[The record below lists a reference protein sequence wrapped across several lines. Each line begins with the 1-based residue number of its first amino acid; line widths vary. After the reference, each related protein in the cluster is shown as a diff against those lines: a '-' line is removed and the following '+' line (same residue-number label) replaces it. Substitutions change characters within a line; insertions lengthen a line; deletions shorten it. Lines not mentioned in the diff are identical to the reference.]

1 MKPIMLHGHER
12 SITQIK
18 YNREGD
24 LIFTCAKDSQPNV
37 WYSLNGE
44 RLGTFNG
51 HNGAVWCIDVDW
63 ATTKV
68 LTGSADNTCKL
79 WDVKTGVCT
88 STLETRTAVRSC
100 GLSYSGNYIMLTT
113 DKTMGFPCEV
123 MVYDIRD
130 NSQMLEGE
138 PLQRITLPTT
148 ETKITSAVWANLEDT
163 ILTGHEN
170 GECRQ
175 YEVKTGDKIN
185 TCKEHGKQIN
195 DIQLSKD
202 GNWFITAS
210 KDFTAKLFDLQT
222 MDVLKT
228 YKTERPV
235 NSAALSPLF
244 DHVVV
249 GGGQEAMS
257 VTTTSSKIG
266 KFDARFFHLVFE
278 EEFGSVKGH
287 FGPINSLAFH
297 PDGKSYSSGG
307 EDGYVRVHNF
317 DPTYLDFRFEY

>member
-210 KDFTAKLFDLQT
+210 KDFTAKVSID
-222 MDVLKT
+222 
-228 YKTERPV
+228 
-235 NSAALSPLF
+235 
-244 DHVVV
+244 
-249 GGGQEAMS
+249 
-257 VTTTSSKIG
+257 
-266 KFDARFFHLVFE
+266 
-278 EEFGSVKGH
+278 
-287 FGPINSLAFH
+287 
-297 PDGKSYSSGG
+297 
-307 EDGYVRVHNF
+307 
-317 DPTYLDFRFEY
+317 